1 VLNQAD
7 NVGLTVDMHVLIDD
21 QTDDN
26 AEQIWKDL
34 FGLLPR
40 DSKLS
45 SPQQNDHSMISTE
58 AHINA
63 RHQPDS

>member
-1 VLNQAD
+1 
-7 NVGLTVDMHVLIDD
+7 MHVLIDD
-21 QTDDN
+21 QTDDS